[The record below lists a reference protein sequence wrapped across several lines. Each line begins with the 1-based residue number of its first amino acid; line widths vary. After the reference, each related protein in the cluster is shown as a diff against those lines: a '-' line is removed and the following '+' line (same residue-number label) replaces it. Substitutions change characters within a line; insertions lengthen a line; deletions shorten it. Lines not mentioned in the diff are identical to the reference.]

1 VIDLWVARGLMRPV
15 DVHHLFFIIWAG
27 TQTYADF
34 DCQIRAVLKRDR
46 LGPEDYA
53 AGAALITRMVLR
65 GCGIAQPAERRTARR

>member
-1 VIDLWVARGLMRPV
+1 MQPV
-15 DVHHLFFIIWAG
+15 DAHHLFFVIWAA

-65 GCGIAQPAERRTARR
+65 SCGIAAPAEAKERRAAQR